1 MYGNPEELDRLAA
14 ALHTQAEGVRDQV
27 RARLAQS
34 EGATWRSA
42 AADAWQERV
51 RQETRQ
57 GLATAD
63 RMDEAAAALAAHAER
78 CREVLA
84 EIAAVEER
92 VRGWFTDRWRDLQ
105 GAGREVAEGADAA
118 VRDLGR
124 GLSQL
129 PPSGD
134 VRWLE
139 VPGLLSRG
147 GPL

>member
-1 MYGNPEELDRLAA
+1 
-14 ALHTQAEGVRDQV
+14 
-27 RARLAQS
+27 
-34 EGATWRSA
+34 
-42 AADAWQERV
+42 
-51 RQETRQ
+51 
-57 GLATAD
+57 
-63 RMDEAAAALAAHAER
+63 MDEAAVALAAHAER

-92 VRGWFTDRWRDLQ
+92 VRGWFADRWRALQ
-105 GAGREVAEGADAA
+105 SAGREVAEGAEVAVCDLGRGLAEGADAA

-139 VPGLLSRG
+139 VPGRLSRDW
-147 GPL
+147 LL

>member
-1 MYGNPEELDRLAA
+1 MYGNPEELDHLAVG
-14 ALHTQAEGVRDQV
+14 LRRQAEAVRDQV
-27 RARLAQS
+27 RARLVQS
-34 EGATWRSA
+34 EGAVWRSTA
-42 AADAWQERV
+42 AQAWRERV

-57 GLATAD
+57 GLAAAD
-63 RMDEAAAALAAHAER
+63 RMDEAAVALAAHAER

-92 VRGWFTDRWRDLQ
+92 VRGWFADRWRDLQ

-139 VPGLLSRG
+139 VPGQLSRG
-147 GPL
+147 WLL